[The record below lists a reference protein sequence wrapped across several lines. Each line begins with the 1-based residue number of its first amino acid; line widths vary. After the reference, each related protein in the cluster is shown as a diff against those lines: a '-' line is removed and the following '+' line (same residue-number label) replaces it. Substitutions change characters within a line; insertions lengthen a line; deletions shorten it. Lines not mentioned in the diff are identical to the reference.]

1 MSNKFDLID
10 WMLLESLLKVLKL
23 RLKIQVRDKLQTTL
37 EDKVC
42 SITENLMYIQKFFY
56 AKFDILISYRLDVVA
71 WVYWSNK

>member
-1 MSNKFDLID
+1 MTNKPGLID

-42 SITENLMYIQKFFY
+42 SITETLIYIRKLFY
-56 AKFDILISYRLDVVA
+56 AKFDILIIYRLDVVKR
-71 WVYWSNK
+71 VD